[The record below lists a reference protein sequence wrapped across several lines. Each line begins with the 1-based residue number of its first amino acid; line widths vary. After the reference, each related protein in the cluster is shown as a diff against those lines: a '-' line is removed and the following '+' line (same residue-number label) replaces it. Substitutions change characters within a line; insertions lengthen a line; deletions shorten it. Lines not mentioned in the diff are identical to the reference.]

1 MRFTLAVFVATAFIC
16 GIAYAGPREE
26 SLSYNSRCIR
36 AHADRYDYIPSTS
49 QNATLDA
56 ASGNPKK
63 VLSLL
68 IGYVLDSQ
76 KDFQNGVRLG
86 ASNPKLK
93 GIDPASKREL
103 IASFRKDGAKCS
115 ALLRELK
122 SIEVYEA
129 LPGAHGIKGKEHP
142 CPHELDGKLNV
153 AKFKHLR

>member
-68 IGYVLDSQ
+68 IGV
-76 KDFQNGVRLG
+76 NRL
-86 ASNPKLK
+86 AKLTHHRRPKLT
-93 GIDPASKREL
+93 
-103 IASFRKDGAKCS
+103 
-115 ALLRELK
+115 
-122 SIEVYEA
+122 
-129 LPGAHGIKGKEHP
+129 HP
-142 CPHELDGKLNV
+142 SEC
-153 AKFKHLR
+153 F